1 MSVNGTETI
10 AESKGPQSP
19 PANGRATRV
28 AADSKATPARGMT
41 TRRRRDRQDSEKS
54 AEERFFLAT
63 GSRNGDLPALGREC
77 TSEADAII
85 KARPAGGFKTLADL
99 GKVPGIDIK
108 KLEPLKDRIKF

>member
-10 AESKGPQSP
+10 AESKGPQPP

-54 AEERFFLAT
+54 AEKNA
-63 GSRNGDLPALGREC
+63 SSLPAEAVTE
-77 TSEADAII
+77 TSRRSGASVLP
-85 KARPAGGFKTLADL
+85 KRKPSSMRF
-99 GKVPGIDIK
+99 VN
-108 KLEPLKDRIKF
+108 R